1 LSDNYEKWLSSY
13 YRWNGIM
20 SNDVLRAG
28 RPRVRIPA
36 EARDVSLFQKSIPAL
51 GPTQHHIQWEPG
63 SFQGDAVAVREAVY
77 SSPYIAEVKNECS
90 YISTPP
96 PPHMPSW
103 HWQGQLHLSS
113 TEVRRIDFSLNN
125 TDRINADVGKN
136 IRLTWIKIM
145 LRLRRDKSV
154 VGEFPSARCNMC
166 VVTSVLQIVSVT
178 PLNSPNLPLQS
189 IPLSLYGCTFFCFV
203 CDCPQMFALLLQ
215 ITFIN
220 SQQVRA
226 LSK

>member
-1 LSDNYEKWLSSY
+1 MMCYELDGPGFEFLQKQEMFHFSKSLYRLWGPPSIIFSGSQGPFKGMQWQCVKLSTHHHTLPKL
-13 YRWNGIM
+13 RM
-20 SNDVLRAG
+20 SAAIYL
-28 RPRVRIPA
+28 P
-36 EARDVSLFQKSIPAL
+36 L
-51 GPTQHHIQWEPG
+51 
-63 SFQGDAVAVREAVY
+63 
-77 SSPYIAEVKNECS
+77 
-90 YISTPP
+90 P